1 MSGRTNQNPTGFCDH
16 YEALQLSPNAD
27 AETIDRV
34 YRILAKRYHPDNQQ
48 TGNVEKFGVITEA
61 HRVLGDSG
69 QRAAY
74 DVRYEEN
81 RASVLKIFDETS
93 SADGFAADERI
104 FDGILSL
111 LYVARRRDPVRGGT
125 GIIQMERLLGCP
137 SEHLEFHIWYLRQK
151 NWIERLENGL
161 LAITAAG
168 VDKVI
173 EQNNIMLRSD
183 RLLAEKVAGTA
194 PHSAH
199 ELKGMQLLR

>member
-1 MSGRTNQNPTGFCDH
+1 
-16 YEALQLSPNAD
+16 
-27 AETIDRV
+27 
-34 YRILAKRYHPDNQQ
+34 
-48 TGNVEKFGVITEA
+48 
-61 HRVLGDSG
+61 
-69 QRAAY
+69 
-74 DVRYEEN
+74 
-81 RASVLKIFDETS
+81 
-93 SADGFAADERI
+93 
-104 FDGILSL
+104 
-111 LYVARRRDPVRGGT
+111 
-125 GIIQMERLLGCP
+125 MERLLGCP